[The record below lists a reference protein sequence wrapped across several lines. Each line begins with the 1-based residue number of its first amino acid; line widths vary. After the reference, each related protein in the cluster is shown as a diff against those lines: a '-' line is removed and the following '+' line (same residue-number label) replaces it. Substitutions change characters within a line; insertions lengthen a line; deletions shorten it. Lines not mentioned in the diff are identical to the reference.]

1 MLLLTSLIVAT
12 GTALQVP
19 RGGRRARGG
28 GGGAPRR
35 AAPVAAALPLVPV
48 AEALASGPL
57 GVPALAAVA
66 GSVLAPLTLYRQ
78 GYSFSVGR
86 RPERK

>member
-19 RGGRRARGG
+19 RGGRRARG